1 MLPGMSPHDGPA
13 QIGRPIVA
21 LDGPGSSGKSSV
33 GAAVAAGLGL
43 RFCDTG
49 LFYRAVAFEAGRRGI
64 SPSEPDRLAGLVD
77 EIRVVAD
84 GAGRYDTVTVG
95 GTDVTASIHS
105 SAVDEAVSSY
115 AGVPAVR
122 DALLVRQRALAAE
135 GGIIMAGRD
144 IGTVVLPDA
153 DLKVYLNASVQERA
167 RRRAGE
173 RGDAAGGPDV
183 EVTLAQLRERDELDA
198 TRPVAPLRQ
207 APGAVVIETD
217 GNSFEQT
224 VALVRASVEGLG
236 GADHAKPAPE
246 PKAKGPRR
254 ARHPSVGPTPI
265 ATRVTAI
272 IAIASF
278 VMRRVAEFFTHV
290 AIEGDMAL
298 IPRHG
303 PVLIVANHVSN
314 ADPVLIGGFLNA
326 RIGRPINWM
335 GKREVFEMPFISWL
349 ARHGG
354 IHPVERGA
362 ADIEAF
368 KTALRILDGGHI
380 LAVFPEG
387 TRSPDGRLQRAK
399 DGVAVLAMR
408 SNAVVVPIG
417 LADSD
422 RLWPRGHK
430 FPVHTSR
437 VTVRIG
443 EPFNL
448 AEALAT
454 TAGGTPD
461 AESVPKNGGTSAS
474 RRQANTAG
482 TDLIMRRIADL
493 LPERQRGAYGAADPS

>member
-1 MLPGMSPHDGPA
+1 MSPQDGSA
-13 QIGRPIVA
+13 QIGRPVIA

-64 SPSEPDRLAGLVD
+64 SPSDPDQLASLVD
-77 EIRVVAD
+77 EIRVLAD
-84 GAGRYDTVTVG
+84 DTGRYDSVTVDG
-95 GTDVTASIHS
+95 IDVTASVHS
-105 SAVDEAVSSY
+105 PAVDETVSAY
-115 AGVPAVR
+115 AGVPELR

-153 DLKVYLNASVQERA
+153 DLKVYLNASVEERA

-173 RGDAAGGPDV
+173 RSDAAGGRDV
-183 EVTLAQLRERDELDA
+183 ETTLAQLRERDELDA
-198 TRPVAPLRQ
+198 TRPVAPLRR
-207 APGAVVIETD
+207 APDAVVIETD
-217 GNSFEQT
+217 GNSFEET
-224 VALVRASVEGLG
+224 VALVRSSIEAIASVVPDG
-236 GADHAKPAPE
+236 PAPE
-246 PKAKGPRR
+246 PEPEAKAPRR

-278 VMRRVAEFFTHV
+278 VMRRIAEFFTDV
-290 AIEGDMAL
+290 SIEGDMAS

-417 LADSD
+417 LGDSD
-422 RLWPRGHK
+422 RL
-430 FPVHTSR
+430 
-437 VTVRIG
+437 
-443 EPFNL
+443 
-448 AEALAT
+448 
-454 TAGGTPD
+454 
-461 AESVPKNGGTSAS
+461 
-474 RRQANTAG
+474 
-482 TDLIMRRIADL
+482 
-493 LPERQRGAYGAADPS
+493 